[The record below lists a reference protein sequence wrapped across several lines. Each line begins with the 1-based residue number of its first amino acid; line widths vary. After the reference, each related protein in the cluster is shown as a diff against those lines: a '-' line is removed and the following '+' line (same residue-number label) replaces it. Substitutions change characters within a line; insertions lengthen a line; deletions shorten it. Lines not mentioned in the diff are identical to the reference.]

1 MNNLGLDYAN
11 GAITQPLRMESYQTQ
26 INMDESGQMTII
38 KLIGLS
44 TLRVEI
50 NANLILDKRSAHRFL
65 RFNPCNTGEI
75 LLG

>member
-1 MNNLGLDYAN
+1 MSNLHLLCIN

-26 INMDESGQMTII
+26 INMDESGRMTSA
-38 KLIGLS
+38 KLGPS

-50 NANLILDKRSAHRFL
+50 NANLILDKRQAHRFL

>member
-26 INMDESGQMTII
+26 INMDESGRMTSA
-38 KLIGLS
+38 KLGPS

-50 NANLILDKRSAHRFL
+50 NANLILDKLSAHRFL